1 MKRFI
6 KFASLFIV
14 ISLLCNI
21 HAAAQTDHVTYAK
34 AKQWFLHSE
43 WAPGHG
49 LKASISP
56 SVDLREF
63 YIQYHKNKAVWD
75 KVYKWFKNTDLIH
88 LAPGKYTIDGDKAFA
103 SIAEKPLKTL
113 SISKFEHHQKHIDV
127 QYVIKGEEKIGVAPF
142 SKAHVV
148 VPFSTKK
155 DIGYY
160 TEPKQFS
167 HYYIATPSSIFI
179 FFPENAHRP
188 SLQTKTSKI
197 DKKLVIKVVYN

>member
-1 MKRFI
+1 MKSLI
-6 KFASLFIV
+6 KIVALFMILSLFGNENIV
-14 ISLLCNI
+14 
-21 HAAAQTDHVTYAK
+21 AQTSHISYTK
-34 AKQWFLHSE
+34 AKKWFLHSE

-56 SVDLREF
+56 SVDLKEF

-75 KVYKWFKNTDLIH
+75 KVYKWFRNTDLIN
-88 LAPGKYTIDGDKAFA
+88 LAPGKYTIDGNKAFA
-103 SIAEKPLKTL
+103 TIAEKPLKTL
-113 SISKFEHHQKHIDV
+113 AISKFEHHQKHIDV

-167 HYYIATPSSIFI
+167 HYYIATPRTIFI

-197 DKKLVIKVVYN
+197 DKKLVIKVIYN